1 MDKIRVLVVDDSLIV
16 RRILA
21 REIGA
26 DPDMD
31 VIGGAEDPYVARD
44 MIIEQKP
51 DVITL
56 DLEMPRMDGLT
67 FLRKLMKSLPIP
79 VIVVSGLT
87 PKGCALS
94 MEALEIGA
102 LEVMEK
108 PAFDEPSALRDF
120 SMRLCDKIRAAA
132 RARLRRP
139 SPTPAATPSV
149 RPGGGRGAGHLIAVG
164 ASTGGTEAIKQF
176 LMAMPPDAPPI
187 AIVQHMPE
195 HFTNAFARRL
205 NDSCAIEV
213 REAEHGMPLGR
224 GRAVIAHGNL
234 HLLVQR
240 SATGFAVETKDGP
253 LVCRHRPSVEVL
265 FNSVAKA
272 AGSRGV
278 GVILTGM
285 GSDGAQGL
293 KTMRDAG
300 AHTIAQDEASCVV
313 FGMPKEAIRLD
324 AAEAVVSL
332 DKIPQK
338 VFSFF

>member
-1 MDKIRVLVVDDSLIV
+1 MEKIRVLVVDDSAIV

-26 DPDMD
+26 DPDME

-44 MIIEQKP
+44 MIVEKKP

-120 SMRLCDKIRAAA
+120 STRLCDKIRATA

-139 SPTPAATPSV
+139 STAPAVAAPV
-149 RPGGGRGAGHLIAVG
+149 RPGGGRGTGRLIAIG
-164 ASTGGTEAIKQF
+164 ASTGGTEAIKQL
-176 LMAMPPDAPPI
+176 LMAMPEDAPPI

-205 NDSCAIEV
+205 NDCCAIEV
-213 REAEHGMPLGR
+213 CEAENGMPLTQ
-224 GRAVIAHGNL
+224 GRAVIAHGNY

-240 SATGFAVETKDGP
+240 GPMGFVVETKEGP

-272 AGSRGV
+272 AGSRAV
-278 GVILTGM
+278 GIILTGM

-300 AHTIAQDEASCVV
+300 ARTIAQDEASSVV
-313 FGMPKEAIRLD
+313 FGMPKEAIRLGG
-324 AAEAVVSL
+324 AEEIVSL

-338 VFSFF
+338 VFSYF